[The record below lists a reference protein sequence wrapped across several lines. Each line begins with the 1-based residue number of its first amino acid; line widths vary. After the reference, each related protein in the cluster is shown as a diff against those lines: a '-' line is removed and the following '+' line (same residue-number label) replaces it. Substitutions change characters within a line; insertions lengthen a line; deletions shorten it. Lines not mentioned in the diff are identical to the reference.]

1 LFIIINKENKDN
13 IKNIE
18 EEQKWTKNDLG
29 ENTIIDQNREKE
41 KNKDNRNKLKNVV
54 IIAESSYYF
63 IYPFETAEFIRAIG
77 GNMGT

>member
-1 LFIIINKENKDN
+1 M
-13 IKNIE
+13 
-18 EEQKWTKNDLG
+18 G

-41 KNKDNRNKLKNVV
+41 KNKDNRNKLNVV